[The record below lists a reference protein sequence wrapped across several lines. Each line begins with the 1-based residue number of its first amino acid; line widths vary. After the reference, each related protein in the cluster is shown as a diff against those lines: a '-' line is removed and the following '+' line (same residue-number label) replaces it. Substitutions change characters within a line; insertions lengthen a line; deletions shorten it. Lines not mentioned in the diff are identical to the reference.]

1 MSIEWAEFDLLVVES
16 KLELQKIGIEVMD
29 EWVGKRKELLAKQTE
44 AGQQGQA
51 VEEQEDGARVL

>member
-29 EWVGKRKELLAKQTE
+29 EWVGKRKELLAKQAE
-44 AGQQGQA
+44 AGQQSQA
-51 VEEQEDGARVL
+51 VEEQDDGARVL